1 MALYHYGSRLRTGT
15 ASALPLGRA
24 KFTVKLI
31 DLSQPL
37 FDRAPNCPAHPPVK
51 IHLEATHEK
60 HGWQLEM
67 LTLASHTG
75 SHIDAPLHK
84 LAGGASIDQ
93 LPLERFAGPCLIVD
107 CRDVGANGAI
117 GPELL
122 QARITRPLNGMI
134 VLLNTGWGD
143 CRTMDENWKFHS
155 PFLSAAGA
163 QWLVDREINGVGI
176 DHYSIAGSREPNNAR
191 VHEILLGGGAWIV
204 EELHFPQEAME
215 LPQPAMFWC
224 LPINLRG
231 HSGAF
236 CRPVIAME

>member
-1 MALYHYGSRLRTGT
+1 ME
-15 ASALPLGRA
+15 
-24 KFTVKLI
+24 LI

-37 FDRAPNCPAHPPVK
+37 FDGAPNCPAHPPVR
-51 IHLEATHEK
+51 IHLEATHEQ

-93 LPLERFAGPCLIVD
+93 IPLERFVGPAVIVD
-107 CRDVGANGAI
+107 CRDVGADGAI
-117 GPELL
+117 DASLL
-122 QARITRPLNGMI
+122 EARTTLPLKNMI
-134 VLLNTGWGD
+134 VLLNTGWGES
-143 CRTMDENWKFHS
+143 RRMDDNWKFHS
-155 PFLSAAGA
+155 PFLSIDGA
-163 QWLVDREINGVGI
+163 QWLIAQRINGVGI

-204 EELHFPQEAME
+204 EELHFPVEAMQAA
-215 LPQPAMFWC
+215 QPAMMWC
-224 LPINLRG
+224 LPINLKG

-236 CRPVIAME
+236 CRPVLAVVS